1 MTKPPFFPGFDGLMT
16 LSRREGVDIRPTLLR
31 VLTDLYV
38 QADAH
43 SADEERQFIELTSR
57 LIDEVDDAT
66 RAAVRARL
74 AIYPG
79 TPAEVLRKL
88 GLRPAASVSPVPLAR
103 EIPTASSAAAT
114 PVKTPTEAELRLASN
129 LSMQPKDAAEIHEMF
144 SRASASERAL
154 ILHNLQDTPL
164 RASARIPA
172 ARAKRAVETLEMAA
186 FAEDV
191 ENFTL
196 ELGEALILPWRVA
209 TQVVNDP
216 GGEPLAC
223 AARALDMPSPVFQR
237 VLLFLK
243 PEIGTSVQTV
253 FRLSRLYDRLSERSA
268 LVMLAAWRGSTMAV
282 TRAKFRPGLYDDE
295 RNRARASIQHAPRR
309 NRPAPAPSNAR
320 ARKVRPRNVK
330 TAPDRENAA
339 LPGPRSRRSRHRG
352 RTGFPSRGVLPRRLP
367 GSGSFEIGMKKRSI
381 GLESS

>member
-1 MTKPPFFPGFDGLMT
+1 MTTPPLFPGFDGLMT

-38 QADAH
+38 QASAH

-79 TPAEVLRKL
+79 TPAEILGKL
-88 GLRPAASVSPVPLAR
+88 GIRPAAPERDAPLTF
-103 EIPTASSAAAT
+103 EIPFSAPPEP
-114 PVKTPTEAELRLASN
+114 PVRLPTEAELRLASN
-129 LSMQPKDAAEIHEMF
+129 LSMQPKDAAEINDLF

-154 ILHNLQDTPL
+154 ILYNLHDTPL
-164 RASARIPA
+164 RAAARIPA
-172 ARAKRAVETLEMAA
+172 ARAKRAIETLEMAA

-196 ELGEALILPWRVA
+196 ELGETLILPWRVA

-223 AARALDMPSPVFQR
+223 AAKALDMSDAVFQR

-243 PEIGTSVQTV
+243 PEMGSSVHIV
-253 FRLSRLYDRLSERSA
+253 YRLARLYERLSERSA
-268 LVMLAAWRGSTMAV
+268 LVMLAAWRGSTMAA

-295 RNRARASIQHAPRR
+295 RNRARAASAER
-309 NRPAPAPSNAR
+309 RPAA
-320 ARKVRPRNVK
+320 VQ
-330 TAPDRENAA
+330 
-339 LPGPRSRRSRHRG
+339 
-352 RTGFPSRGVLPRRLP
+352 P
-367 GSGSFEIGMKKRSI
+367 GSGIVKRTGSE
-381 GLESS
+381 G